1 MKVLLSGTV
10 YRNDTRGTVSNIFVK
25 VVAGMKQMGMLVLL
39 VPVILTLTACAESL
53 IAKRM
58 PGADLSPLKT
68 VYVQKLPADGRGIDL
83 LIANQLTRMGFIATN
98 GASETSPSPAN
109 AIVTYQD
116 KWMWD
121 ITMYMLQLSVQIL
134 DGQTRM
140 VLATGQ
146 AMHTSLVRKS
156 PEEMVEEV
164 LVEIFK
170 GDRK

>member
-1 MKVLLSGTV
+1 MKRLWILGLL
-10 YRNDTRGTVSNIFVK
+10 
-25 VVAGMKQMGMLVLL
+25 A
-39 VPVILTLTACAESL
+39 PVILMFAACASNLE
-53 IAKRM
+53 AKKM
-58 PGADLSPLKT
+58 PGADLSTLKT
-68 VYVQKLPADGRGIDL
+68 IYVQKLAADERGIDL
-83 LIANQLTRMGFIATN
+83 LIANQLTRMGFIAAN
-98 GASETSPSPAN
+98 GASELPSSPVD

-121 ITMYMLQLSVQIL
+121 ITMYMLQLSVQIR

-164 LVEIFK
+164 LTEIFK

>member
-1 MKVLLSGTV
+1 
-10 YRNDTRGTVSNIFVK
+10 
-25 VVAGMKQMGMLVLL
+25 MKQMGVLALL
-39 VPVILTLTACAESL
+39 VPVVLMFVGCASNLE
-53 IAKRM
+53 AKKM

-68 VYVQKLPADGRGIDL
+68 VYVQKLAADERGIDL
-83 LIANQLTRMGFIATN
+83 LIANQLTRMGFIAAN
-98 GASETSPSPAN
+98 GGSETPSSPVD

-121 ITMYMLQLSVQIL
+121 ITMYMLQLSVQIR

-156 PEEMVEEV
+156 PKEMVEEV
-164 LVEIFK
+164 LAEIFK